1 MTYLSLSANFA
12 LGAKAN
18 FRQIVINV
26 EEDRLRG
33 SVLRKEGEVNPTAS
47 SGSRIF
53 MKPTLVWRCTR
64 DDRGGGRA
72 RWPRRAGEVRRD
84 FEPAGG
90 VTRLMKR
97 LNYEFDGEAL
107 LFYY

>member
-1 MTYLSLSANFA
+1 M
-12 LGAKAN
+12 
-18 FRQIVINV
+18 
-26 EEDRLRG
+26 
-33 SVLRKEGEVNPTAS
+33 NPTAS